1 MLFTMSCRNDNLSE
15 FSYKENGQSSDNI
28 SFDKDVTYNFNTKNE
43 LYNTIWNDKSAKTRS
58 TIEAPNNFIS
68 LLDKIQEDGS
78 ILNQFTEEEKT
89 YILNESLTYY
99 DILGLEDFIPNE
111 NFARLLNSKGEIIVN
126 DSIYRITPWGTLC
139 GKVEH
144 RELIDNA
151 YEQLK
156 SASIDITCNDYSN
169 KINDE
174 VVLINSFNHTDY
186 ITRI

>member
-1 MLFTMSCRNDNLSE
+1 M
-15 FSYKENGQSSDNI
+15 K
-28 SFDKDVTYNFNTKNE
+28 
-43 LYNTIWNDKSAKTRS
+43 
-58 TIEAPNNFIS
+58 
-68 LLDKIQEDGS
+68 
-78 ILNQFTEEEKT
+78 
-89 YILNESLTYY
+89 
-99 DILGLEDFIPNE
+99 
-111 NFARLLNSKGEIIVN
+111 FARLLNSKGEIIVN

>member
-1 MLFTMSCRNDNLSE
+1 MKNINLFFASISLMLFTMSCRNDNLSE

-68 LLDKIQEDGS
+68 LLDKIQED
-78 ILNQFTEEEKT
+78 
-89 YILNESLTYY
+89 
-99 DILGLEDFIPNE
+99 
-111 NFARLLNSKGEIIVN
+111 